1 MEKGRI
7 LMKKGYTRSVPETL
21 TQVKKVGFC
30 WVWGGLLGGRR
41 EELGVRSEGGLRN
54 SETGVGRWMLDV
66 GRNYEKAGRGEV

>member
-30 WVWGGLLGGRR
+30 WVWG
-41 EELGVRSEGGLRN
+41 EVQ
-54 SETGVGRWMLDV
+54 VGRWMLDV
-66 GRNYEKAGRGEV
+66 TAKSNSREG